1 MTGWSVERVS
11 GPAEGLF
18 RSSVDLLP
26 HIEQP
31 TARILV
37 PDAPL
42 LVLGSAQ
49 RADVVG
55 PGVVWTKRRSGG
67 GAVWLDPAQQV
78 WVDVLLPRCD
88 DKWTDD
94 VRESFTWL
102 GQAWSAALAALGVP
116 AASTTIHRGPP
127 VTTRWSSLLCFAGR
141 GPGEVLIG
149 HRKVIGVAQRRTRH
163 GALFQCGALLDWQ
176 FDPMVFAVSHWPGVP
191 DGEVMETGVGLR
203 SVVGRALMAADVE
216 RALTDALVA
225 AS

>member
-1 MTGWSVERVS
+1 MTGWQVERES
-11 GPAEGLF
+11 GPAEALF
-18 RSSVDLLP
+18 GSSVDLLP
-26 HIEQP
+26 HIKHP

-37 PDAPL
+37 PDAPV

-55 PGVVWTKRRSGG
+55 PGVAWTKRRSGG

-102 GQAWSAALAALGVP
+102 GEAWSAALAGLGVP
-116 AASTTIHRGPP
+116 AASTTIHRGAP
-127 VTTRWSSLLCFAGR
+127 VATRWSSLLCFAGR

-163 GALFQCGALLDWQ
+163 GALFQCGALLDWH
-176 FDPMVFAVSHWPGVP
+176 FDPMVFAPSQWPGVP
-191 DGEVMETGVGLR
+191 DGEVMETGVGLH
-203 SVVGRALMAADVE
+203 SILGRALTAADVE
-216 RALTDALVA
+216 RALTDALVS